1 MAYNIR
7 VIETSL
13 ASLAITDWIAL
24 VPGTEDDASM
34 HLSFYKPLDGYSS
47 GLEVYQIP
55 KLRHE
60 QMAGTHFLH
69 ALNFIIN
76 HFGRCLNA
84 LNLNTNYFGRSRNR
98 DTTRVLFDP
107 QSHSQFWVTI

>member
-7 VIETSL
+7 VIEAPL

-34 HLSFYKPLDGYSS
+34 YLSFYKPLDGYSS

-55 KLRHE
+55 NLRHK
-60 QMAGTHFLH
+60 QMAGTHFL
-69 ALNFIIN
+69 LNFIIN

-84 LNLNTNYFGRSRNR
+84 LNLDTNHFGKSPNR
-98 DTTRVLFDP
+98 GTTRVF
-107 QSHSQFWVTI
+107 